1 MDNEDLRDKV
11 LNVMELGREI
21 FVFSTV
27 DDEGRPHM
35 RYMATLDYE
44 DDYSAFFLGCTMSSN
59 KVRHIRHNPNVQLL
73 FAAPDYLHVVTI
85 TGQASILDSIDKKR
99 ELWEKYPV
107 LAGYLKAPDDPDF
120 GIIRLEPEYAD
131 LLDFNNGFYAIRVP
145 WDTPVPAEA
154 SGA

>member
-1 MDNEDLRDKV
+1 MDNADLRDKV

-27 DDEGRPHM
+27 DDEGRPHA

-59 KVRHIRHNPNVQLL
+59 KVRHIRHNANAQLL
-73 FAAPDYLHVVTI
+73 FAAPDYLQVAMI
-85 TGQASILDSIDKKR
+85 SGQASILDSMEKKR
-99 ELWEKYPV
+99 EFWEKYPV

-120 GIIRLEPEYAD
+120 GMIRFEPEYAD
-131 LLDFNNGFYAIRVP
+131 LLDFNNSFNAVRVA
-145 WDTPVPAEA
+145 WDSLLPTEA